1 MADHNQATQQPVRQH
16 VDVAVVSQPH
26 NGSESNTS
34 QAELPSNPPEES
46 SVSLAKASSTR
57 ILEAYLER
65 IAQSVSEK
73 EWPRVPCPSC
83 ENHPSRHVY
92 CFDCCQLLIPSS
104 DIPPSIQN
112 NLLQLPFA
120 LDILLQDRRASSTG
134 VQMATLLKHHADA
147 DHNTKNIDDDD
158 DAMVRLIDLE
168 QHHPIP
174 NYDKSSLHEFP
185 VVLFPC
191 PDSMPLSSI
200 QQSLN
205 EVSNTPVSSSSTTPA
220 NSSHDDPAPSEQQST
235 TQTTMPRRLRLIV
248 LDCKWN
254 SYRRILERLN
264 HLPKVHLEDNS
275 NNAPTAQNASPR
287 PRETY
292 YWRWHNAGPGCL
304 SSAEAVFWAAWDWNQ
319 RNKAHKN
326 SREQRTSNSSD
337 YQKEDSSSP
346 PLLDLLWLF
355 AVQRALITKRFQSGK
370 ESVPRKIPHL
380 PFSQQAKEEAR
391 ALRRK
396 QGEEF
401 KRQQN
406 EKRKQQRS
414 DQD

>member
-1 MADHNQATQQPVRQH
+1 MADQYQATKKPIRQH
-16 VDVAVVSQPH
+16 VDDAVVSQPH

-34 QAELPSNPPEES
+34 QSDLPSNPHEES
-46 SVSLAKASSTR
+46 SVSFADTSSTR
-57 ILEAYLER
+57 ILEDYLER

-104 DIPPSIQN
+104 DIPTSIQKN
-112 NLLQLPFA
+112 SLQLPFA

-134 VQMATLLKHHADA
+134 VQMATLLKHHD
-147 DHNTKNIDDDD
+147 DHDTEGNDDDD

-168 QHHPIP
+168 QHQPLP
-174 NYDKSSLHEFP
+174 NYDTSSLQEFP

-220 NSSHDDPAPSEQQST
+220 PNSSHDDPAPSEQQST
-235 TQTTMPRRLRLIV
+235 TQTTMPRRLLLIV

-254 SYRRILERLN
+254 SYRRILERLD
-264 HLPKVHLEDNS
+264 HLPKVHLDNS

-292 YWRWHNAGPGCL
+292 YWRWHNAGSGCL
-304 SSAEAVFWAAWDWNQ
+304 SSAEAVFWAAWDWSQ

-326 SREQRTSNSSD
+326 SSEQRTASNSSD
-337 YQKEDSSSP
+337 YQKEDNSP

-355 AVQRALITKRFQSGK
+355 AVQRALIARRFQSGK

-380 PFSQQAKEEAR
+380 PFSEQGKEEAR